1 MNPTSEETLADAL
14 KLWSSH
20 PVLVKLYSGKLGQED
35 AQHWLRH
42 IDRQCDR
49 YGIPS
54 EQRTQAA
61 LHFMRGGV
69 HDVFSDAV
77 RTLEEEGEELSWDD
91 FKQTL
96 LELEAA
102 GKAQLSGSQGP
113 TSNNSENES
122 KSQNKLIARMTG
134 GGLIAGGSS
143 VLLPSAGIAT
153 LNAVG
158 FTSSGV
164 AAGSLA
170 AGLQSAIYGGATGGL
185 FSICQ
190 SIGATAVVASPVGL
204 ALGAGAVAVGVG
216 SSPPPSQPL
225 EMISPR
231 RIRRILTFKSPEILL
246 AVFSIGGILLF
257 PAIGVAMVNA
267 FGFGAVAVALI

>member
-1 MNPTSEETLADAL
+1 MSTIIMNLTSEETLADAL
-14 KLWSSH
+14 KQWSSH
-20 PVLVKLYSGKLGQED
+20 PVLVKLYKGNLGQED
-35 AQHWLRH
+35 AQYWLRH

-49 YGIPS
+49 YGISS
-54 EQRTQAA
+54 EQRIQAA
-61 LHFMRGGV
+61 LHFMRGSV

-96 LELEAA
+96 LELEATS
-102 GKAQLSGSQGP
+102 KAQLAGSQD
-113 TSNNSENES
+113 TTLNKSESES
-122 KSQNKLIARMTG
+122 KSKNRLIARMTG

-143 VLLPSAGIAT
+143 VLLPTAGLAT

-170 AGLQSAIYGGATGGL
+170 AGLQSAVYGGATGGL

-190 SIGATAVVASPVGL
+190 SIGATAVVAPPVVI
-204 ALGAGAVAVGVG
+204 ALGAGAVAAGVG
-216 SSPPPSQPL
+216 CVVANRVRSRDQS
-225 EMISPR
+225 
-231 RIRRILTFKSPEILL
+231 EI
-246 AVFSIGGILLF
+246 
-257 PAIGVAMVNA
+257 NA
-267 FGFGAVAVALI
+267 RDDDKK